1 VSPGPF
7 ESDATRTPERAEAVA
22 AALAGW
28 RRQLSTL
35 GGANTLLWYVEQPT
49 AVLDLTTAHPGGVSM
64 LLAGRPTRLSD
75 LVRERAAFGEARARA
90 ADIRGRAVSLEATR
104 GLETSFLAAGMATWE
119 HPGAPTPP
127 HAPVLLRSC
136 VLRPTDSGGGDF
148 DVVLGDEV
156 EVNPVLEQYLRSTA
170 GLDLDTAS
178 LAAMATVTS
187 GFDPYPVYAAL
198 GRLCEGLPGFTITP
212 RMLVGTFPHGKLAM
226 VGDLGEL
233 AQPSSAERLTGHTV
247 IGALAAR
254 SVAAA
259 DGSPPEPAEQPA
271 GIPVERAADLDP
283 DPDPASERI
292 VLDADAAQSGVVEAV
307 LRGEDVVVHAAAG
320 TGTTQTIAN
329 VVAALAGQ
337 RNSVLLVAEQRSEID
352 DVRRRL
358 ESVGLGSLV
367 ADVGARLFDHRG
379 TLAQVVG
386 LVGTPGVDESWAD
399 RLPVESSKLET
410 RLRAQRDALRD
421 HVAALHEVRV
431 PWGVSVHE
439 AQCAISELGSRQPA
453 PASRVRIRG
462 AALARLSRERLHEL
476 ADELAGAAAVGAWS
490 AGEAGDPWYGARIT
504 SDAEVS
510 RASAIVTRLADGGFD
525 QRAAT
530 LDEILAESSLP
541 AARNVQDWKAT
552 LTTMAGV
559 RDTLEVFRPEI
570 FDVPLDEHVAATG
583 TREYRQAQ
591 GVELGWWAR
600 SRVRRLASRLL
611 RPGRPPED
619 LHAELVRART
629 QRSAWTTLVGAG
641 GRPEISPRLDE
652 AQDAYDE
659 LEADLTWLGERLAPT
674 GGGDLL
680 TMPLSQ
686 LRARL
691 AALAARPERL
701 AVLPAVVPVIDDLRA
716 AGMGDVVDDFAA
728 RGVQADEVTA
738 ELEHIWWV
746 SIARHVTDSDPRYG
760 QHDGT
765 GLRSAAEGYA
775 ADDRQHLTAT
785 ARQTR
790 VEAAAW
796 HTSAL
801 EGNRTAAAMLR
812 AEADRTGRP
821 TSLRQVFEPASD
833 LLLGSAPCWAM
844 SPLVVGEALPPGSWF
859 DVVVV
864 AGAGSLTTA
873 AAVSALSRARQVVA
887 VGDPQSTWPT
897 GFSAGAGSAPEDGPA
912 PRSLLED
919 LTALLPVHRLRWAHG
934 YADPRLL
941 GVTGG
946 GYADSFVAPPSPV
959 LDPIVRLEVVDGRAA
974 LEPGEDATIDSTD
987 AEVDRVVALVLD
999 HARERRGESLGVVAL
1014 TERHAERIRWALA
1027 SAVAELDRSAEPEV
1041 PAYLTLET
1049 ERPFAVVSVGAAA
1062 GLRRDAVLLSVGYGK
1077 TAHGRVLHRFPAL
1090 AAPDASRQLRA
1101 ALTAARRRLTVVSSL
1116 APEELDESRMRDGGV
1131 ALRDLLVAAAS
1142 GGAAASEGA
1151 EPESSPTAPDPLM
1164 TELAGRLRRE
1174 GLLVGE
1180 RVGTGPH
1187 RVDLAITVP
1196 AHPERWLVAVD
1207 GDGPGYATWRG
1218 TRERDR
1224 LWPQE
1229 LERRGWRHLRVWST
1243 DLYRDPARDVARIV
1257 TVVREEARALAGPS
1271 TAAAEPDATGSEP
1284 GATEEQETGVDA
1296 SESAGRD
1303 LESGVTTGDVTG
1315 DAAGETAGETA
1326 GERAGETAVERA
1338 GETAGDV
1345 TGDAAGQTAEGG
1357 AVAGEKGSKRRR
1369 RRAFRQGTKD
1379 AADPGD
1385 ATAQTADDT
1394 DVGWGERRD
1403 GGTHEQ
1409 WLREQRPPHWG

>member
-1 VSPGPF
+1 M
-7 ESDATRTPERAEAVA
+7 
-22 AALAGW
+22 
-28 RRQLSTL
+28 
-35 GGANTLLWYVEQPT
+35 
-49 AVLDLTTAHPGGVSM
+49 LDLTTAHPGGVSM

-90 ADIRGRAVSLEATR
+90 ADIRGRAVSLAATR

-136 VLRPTDSGGGDF
+136 ALRPTDAAAGDY

-170 GLDLDTAS
+170 GIDLDTAS

-233 AQPSSAERLTGHTV
+233 AEPSSAERLAGHAV

-254 SVAAA
+254 
-259 DGSPPEPAEQPA
+259 GRRGRGGIPA
-271 GIPVERAADLDP
+271 GTDRHDRWHTGRAEPPTSTPILTRQ
-283 DPDPASERI
+283 ASGSSSTPTRPR
-292 VLDADAAQSGVVEAV
+292 VGWSRRCSAV
-307 LRGEDVVVHAAAG
+307 RTSWCTPRPG

-337 RNSVLLVAEQRSEID
+337 RNSVLLVAEQTVGDRRRPPRPR
-352 DVRRRL
+352 VRRAR
-358 ESVGLGSLV
+358 V
-367 ADVGARLFDHRG
+367 AGRERRRRPVRPPRHPGPGRRARRSARG
-379 TLAQVVG
+379 GRVVG
-386 LVGTPGVDESWAD
+386 RPPARREQQ
-399 RLPVESSKLET
+399 LEN
-410 RLRAQRDALRD
+410 RLRTQRDALRD

-439 AQCAISELGSRQPA
+439 AQCAISELGSRQPP

-510 RASAIVTRLADGGFD
+510 RASSIVTRLADGGFD
-525 QRAAT
+525 TRAAT

-541 AARNVQDWKAT
+541 AARTVQDWKTT

-629 QRSAWTTLVGAG
+629 QRSAWNALVGAG

-659 LEADLTWLGERLAPT
+659 LDADLTWLGERLAPT
-674 GGGDLL
+674 AAGGDLA
-680 TMPLSQ
+680 TTPLSQ
-686 LRARL
+686 LRTRL
-691 AALAARPERL
+691 AALAGRPERL

-716 AGMGDVVDDFAA
+716 AGMGEVVDDFAA
-728 RGVQADEVTA
+728 RGVEADEVTA

-775 ADDRQHLTAT
+775 SDDRQHLTAT

-801 EGNRTAAAMLR
+801 RGKPHRRRDAEGR
-812 AEADRTGRP
+812 GRP
-821 TSLRQVFEPASD
+821 RRAADVTAPGVRPRVRPAPGVGAVLGDEPAGGRRSPAARAR
-833 LLLGSAPCWAM
+833 GSTSC
-844 SPLVVGEALPPGSWF
+844 
-859 DVVVV
+859 VV

-887 VGDPQSTWPT
+887 VGDPQATWPT
-897 GFSAGAGSAPEDGPA
+897 GFSAGPGG
-912 PRSLLED
+912 
-919 LTALLPVHRLRWAHG
+919 TAEERGRHPGRCSRTWPTLLPVHRLRWTHG

-941 GVTGG
+941 GVAGS

-959 LDPIVRLEVVDGRAA
+959 LDPTVRLEVVDGRA
-974 LEPGEDATIDSTD
+974 G
-987 AEVDRVVALVLD
+987 
-999 HARERRGESLGVVAL
+999 AR
-1014 TERHAERIRWALA
+1014 
-1027 SAVAELDRSAEPEV
+1027 
-1041 PAYLTLET
+1041 
-1049 ERPFAVVSVGAAA
+1049 
-1062 GLRRDAVLLSVGYGK
+1062 
-1077 TAHGRVLHRFPAL
+1077 
-1090 AAPDASRQLRA
+1090 
-1101 ALTAARRRLTVVSSL
+1101 
-1116 APEELDESRMRDGGV
+1116 
-1131 ALRDLLVAAAS
+1131 
-1142 GGAAASEGA
+1142 
-1151 EPESSPTAPDPLM
+1151 
-1164 TELAGRLRRE
+1164 
-1174 GLLVGE
+1174 
-1180 RVGTGPH
+1180 
-1187 RVDLAITVP
+1187 
-1196 AHPERWLVAVD
+1196 
-1207 GDGPGYATWRG
+1207 
-1218 TRERDR
+1218 TR
-1224 LWPQE
+1224 
-1229 LERRGWRHLRVWST
+1229 
-1243 DLYRDPARDVARIV
+1243 
-1257 TVVREEARALAGPS
+1257 
-1271 TAAAEPDATGSEP
+1271 
-1284 GATEEQETGVDA
+1284 
-1296 SESAGRD
+1296 
-1303 LESGVTTGDVTG
+1303 
-1315 DAAGETAGETA
+1315 
-1326 GERAGETAVERA
+1326 
-1338 GETAGDV
+1338 
-1345 TGDAAGQTAEGG
+1345 
-1357 AVAGEKGSKRRR
+1357 
-1369 RRAFRQGTKD
+1369 
-1379 AADPGD
+1379 
-1385 ATAQTADDT
+1385 
-1394 DVGWGERRD
+1394 
-1403 GGTHEQ
+1403 
-1409 WLREQRPPHWG
+1409 